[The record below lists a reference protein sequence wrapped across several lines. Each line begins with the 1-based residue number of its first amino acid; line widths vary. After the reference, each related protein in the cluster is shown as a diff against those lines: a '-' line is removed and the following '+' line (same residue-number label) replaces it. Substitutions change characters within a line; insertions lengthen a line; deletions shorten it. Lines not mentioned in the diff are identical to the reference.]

1 MRRPI
6 LLLLVGALSACA
18 SDSIQIFPLPEVANP
33 GQASEITF
41 IRPKAMIADEF
52 PFYLML
58 GDRPVF
64 DLRNGENTRLRVA
77 SGRQSIA
84 VRCLGGTASKPTET
98 RIERDFLRG
107 ESHPSGH

>member
-84 VRCLGGTASKPTET
+84 VRCLGGTASKP
-98 RIERDFLRG
+98 RSG
-107 ESHPSGH
+107 EHTSELQ